1 MRLKVR
7 SLYLLLAIALVF
19 STLFSHPDAVDA
31 EVKQVPTAG
40 VYVNGKIVN
49 GINPTLYKGE
59 YYVPIIYISK
69 ILGYNHIIFEKDTK
83 TYQLTDGSTMIRVT
97 MGGTKAK
104 RGDGYINIKP
114 PLWTDVDKTG
124 YLPLSSASVLF
135 NADITFQKS
144 DGSIRIT
151 TPANYHLVQKSDT
164 LWRIAKAYHT
174 TVELLKAVN
183 DLTSNT
189 IYIGQKLKLPPKDQ
203 VQEREPEKEHQEPKI
218 NQKPSG
224 TNLVDKLIT
233 EAKKYIGAKYKFGA
247 TLEEAPNL
255 FDCSSFTQ
263 LVFLN
268 NGVELPRV
276 SRDQASIGTNVSKLQ
291 KGDLMFFT
299 TPDLYSDGRV
309 GHVGIYMGD
318 GNMIHASTSKG
329 VTITE
334 DVLQNPYWSKNYL
347 FSKRVVQ

>member
-1 MRLKVR
+1 MKLKVK
-7 SLYLLLAIALVF
+7 SLYLLLSISLVF
-19 STLFSHPDAVDA
+19 STLFSNPFTVDA
-31 EVKQVPTAG
+31 EFKQVPTAG
-40 VYVNGKIVN
+40 VYVNGKIVD
-49 GINPTLYKGE
+49 GINPIQYNGE

-69 ILGYNHIIFEKDTK
+69 ILGYNHIIFEEDTK

-114 PLWTDVDKTG
+114 PLWTEVEKTG

-151 TPANYHLVQKSDT
+151 TPANYHLVQKGDT

-174 TVELLKAVN
+174 NVELLRAVN
-183 DLTSNT
+183 DMTSNT
-189 IYIGQKLKLPPKDQ
+189 IYIGQKLRLPPKDQ
-203 VQEREPEKEHQEPKI
+203 AQEREPEKEHQEPKI
-218 NQKPSG
+218 TKPPSG
-224 TNLVDKLIT
+224 ANWADNLIT

-247 TLEEAPNL
+247 TLSEAPEL
-255 FDCSSFTQ
+255 FDCSSYTQ

-268 NGVELPRV
+268 NGVEIPRV
-276 SRDQASIGTNVSKLQ
+276 SRDQASIGSTVSNLQ

-299 TPDLYSDGRV
+299 TPEMYSDGRV
-309 GHVGIYMGD
+309 GHVGIYMGN

-334 DVLQNPYWSKNYL
+334 NVLQNPYWSKNYL
-347 FSKRVVQ
+347 FSKRVIQ

>member
-1 MRLKVR
+1 MRLKVK
-7 SLYLLLAIALVF
+7 SLCLVLAISLVF
-19 STLFSHPDAVDA
+19 STLFSSPNAVNA
-31 EVKQVPTAG
+31 EFKQMPTAG

-49 GINPTLYKGE
+49 GINPILYNGE

-69 ILGYNHIIFEKDTK
+69 ILGYNHIIFEEGTK

-97 MGGTKAK
+97 MGGTMAK

-114 PLWTDVDKTG
+114 PLWTEVDKTG

-151 TPANYHLVQKSDT
+151 TPANFHLVQKGDT

-174 TVELLKAVN
+174 KLDVLKAVN
-183 DLTSNT
+183 NLTSNT
-189 IYIGQKLKLPPKDQ
+189 IYIGQKIKLPPKDQ
-203 VQEREPEKEHQEPKI
+203 VQEREPEKEHEEPKI
-218 NQKPSG
+218 IQKPSG
-224 TNLVDKLIT
+224 ANLADKLIA

-247 TLEEAPNL
+247 TLAEAPNL
-255 FDCSSFTQ
+255 FDCSSYTQ

-268 NGVELPRV
+268 NGVEIPRV
-276 SRDQASIGTNVSKLQ
+276 SRDQASIGTKVSSLE

-309 GHVGIYMGD
+309 GHVGIYMGN
-318 GNMIHASTSKG
+318 GAMIHASSSKG

-334 DVLQNPYWSKNYL
+334 NVLQNPYWSKNYL
-347 FSKRVVQ
+347 FSKMVIE

>member
-1 MRLKVR
+1 MRLKING
-7 SLYLLLAIALVF
+7 LYLVLSLSLVF
-19 STLFSHPDAVDA
+19 STLVSNPSVVDA
-31 EVKQVPTAG
+31 QFKQIPTAG
-40 VYVNGKIVN
+40 VYVNGKLVN
-49 GINPTLYKGE
+49 GINPIQNNGD

-69 ILGYNHIIFEKDTK
+69 ILGYNHIIFEEDTK

-97 MGGTKAK
+97 MGGTRAK

-114 PLWTDVDKTG
+114 PLWTDLDKTG

-151 TPANYHLVQKSDT
+151 TPANFHLVQKGDT

-174 TVELLKAVN
+174 NIELLRAVN

-189 IYIGQKLKLPPKDQ
+189 IYIGQKLKLPPKGQ
-203 VQEREPEKEHQEPKI
+203 AQEREPEKEHQEPKI
-218 NQKPSG
+218 IKQPSQ
-224 TNLVDKLIT
+224 TNIADKLIS
-233 EAKKYIGAKYKFGA
+233 EAKKYIGATYKFGA
-247 TLEEAPNL
+247 TLAEAPNK
-255 FDCSSFTQ
+255 FDCSSYTM

-268 NGVELPRV
+268 NGIELPRV
-276 SRDQASIGTNVSKLQ
+276 SRDQASIGTTVSKLQ

-309 GHVGIYMGD
+309 GHVGIYMGN
-318 GNMIHASTSKG
+318 GSMIHASSSKG

-334 DVLQNPYWSKNYL
+334 NVLQNPYWSKNYL
-347 FSKRVVQ
+347 FSKRVIK